1 MKKIKQVLKKAN
13 QVLKE
18 CAAGAAYAI
27 RN

>member
-13 QVLKE
+13 EVLKE
-18 CAAGAAYAI
+18 CANGASYAI